1 MTYIKLFIDYLEAI
15 EPLGD
20 AERGRLFTALLQYA
34 KTGEAPQLSG
44 SERFVFPMMRMQVDR
59 DTASFCD
66 ESNRISESRRE
77 AGRKGGLASAEKRS
91 KNEAKTK
98 QNLSKTKQTQAN
110 QANEAK
116 DKDKD
121 KDEDKDEEGGTPLTP
136 LCFGSTKMNAVV
148 SEWLAYKAE
157 RRESYKPTG
166 LKALETQIKNN
177 VATYGEAAVVDL
189 IRECMANGWR
199 GIIWDRLRER
209 KGGGQR
215 GNGFNT
221 SNPFLEMLEEERGR

>member
-1 MTYIKLFIDYLEAI
+1 M
-15 EPLGD
+15 P
-20 AERGRLFTALLQYA
+20 
-34 KTGEAPQLSG
+34 
-44 SERFVFPMMRMQVDR
+44 VFPMMRMQVDR

-110 QANEAK
+110 QANQAK

-121 KDEDKDEEGGTPLTP
+121 EDEEGGTPLTP

-221 SNPFLEMLEEERGR
+221 SNPFLEMLDEERGR